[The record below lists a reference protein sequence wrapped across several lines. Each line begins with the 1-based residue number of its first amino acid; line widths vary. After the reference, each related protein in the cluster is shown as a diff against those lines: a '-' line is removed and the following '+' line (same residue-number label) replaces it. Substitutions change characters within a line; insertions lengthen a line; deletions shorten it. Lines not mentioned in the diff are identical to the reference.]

1 MPGNYDPG
9 INRAVRTIAPLTTPP
24 GRGNSGART
33 AQRSKNGL
41 ALTAA
46 AAAALLFSGC
56 VSSNTPSPTPSGPVS
71 TAASPPSSDST
82 APSGTETPAP
92 TSTSAPVPVPAG
104 TPRCTAASLAATTD
118 STGGGAAGNV
128 SMKLI
133 LTNAGAGPCLLT
145 GFAGVSLTAGP
156 AGEPIGAAAT
166 PDYSSPVPEILLAP
180 GQGGTATLQ
189 YSQAGNYPDCT
200 RTAAAGFRIYPPEDT
215 ASLFIVQPRD
225 ACANPSIALLTVDA
239 FQAQ

>member
-1 MPGNYDPG
+1 M
-9 INRAVRTIAPLTTPP
+9 
-24 GRGNSGART
+24 T
-33 AQRSKNGL
+33 AQRIKNGL

-56 VSSNTPSPTPSGPVS
+56 VPSNPPSPTPSEPTTT
-71 TAASPPSSDST
+71 TAGPPSSA
-82 APSGTETPAP
+82 APGTETPTP
-92 TSTSAPVPVPAG
+92 TSTTTPVPVPAG

-156 AGEPIGAAAT
+156 TGEPIGAAAT
-166 PDYSSPVPEILLAP
+166 FDYSSPAPELLLAP
-180 GQGGTATLQ
+180 GQAGTATLQ

-200 RTAAAGFRIYPPEDT
+200 RTQAAGFRIYPPEDT

-239 FQAQ
+239 FQGQ

>member
-1 MPGNYDPG
+1 MPGNYNPG
-9 INRAVRTIAPLTTPP
+9 INRAMAAVAPLTTPP
-24 GRGNSGART
+24 GGGNSGAMT
-33 AQRSKNGL
+33 AQGIKNGL

-56 VSSNTPSPTPSGPVS
+56 MPSNTPSPTPSGPAS
-71 TAASPPSSDST
+71 ATASPPTSDTT

-92 TSTSAPVPVPAG
+92 TSTSPPVPVPAG
-104 TPRCTAASLAATTD
+104 TPRCTAASLTATTD
-118 STGGGAAGNV
+118 ATGGAAAGNV

-133 LTNAGAGPCLLT
+133 LTNAGAVPCVLA

-156 AGEPIGAAAT
+156 TGEPIGAPAT
-166 PDYSSPVPEILLAP
+166 PDYSSPISEVLLTP
-180 GQGGTATLQ
+180 GQAGTATLQ

-200 RTAAAGFRIYPPEDT
+200 RTPAAGFRVYPPEDT